1 MYFKGEKHSSGSYL
15 ARALRE
21 KYLLKENNLSQGP
34 WDELIK
40 KGMEILPESQRI
52 FRFLLRVA
60 SDSASCDRF
69 RWPDAN
75 FDDPARTSIRTPAIC
90 EGNIW

>member
-1 MYFKGEKHSSGSYL
+1 MGKPHSSGSYL
-15 ARALRE
+15 ARALKE
-21 KYLLKENNLSQGP
+21 KYLLKESNLSQGP

-40 KGMEILPESQRI
+40 KGIWKFSQSQRI

-69 RWPDAN
+69 RWLDAN
-75 FDDPARTSIRTPAIC
+75 FEDPARTSIRTPAI
-90 EGNIW
+90 

>member
-1 MYFKGEKHSSGSYL
+1 MYFKGGKTLFRIL

-21 KYLLKENNLSQGP
+21 KYLLKESNLSQGP

-40 KGMEILPESQRI
+40 KRGLEILPESQRI
-52 FRFLLRVA
+52 FRFLFRVT